1 MAQDYQISKNTVE
14 SAYSQ
19 LFAEGYIE
27 SRQQSGYFVS
37 NDIEHNLPLK
47 KINKKSSSL
56 NTTNV
61 LYDFYPAQLH
71 NNSFPNK
78 LWSRL
83 HNKVMRDVIDF
94 GSYPDKQGDPS
105 LRIQISKYLSHSRG
119 VLCNP

>member
-27 SRQQSGYFVS
+27 SRPQSGYFVS

-71 NNSFPNK
+71 KGTSKNRVK
-78 LWSRL
+78 L
-83 HNKVMRDVIDF
+83 
-94 GSYPDKQGDPS
+94 
-105 LRIQISKYLSHSRG
+105 QIIL
-119 VLCNP
+119 

>member
-27 SRQQSGYFVS
+27 SRPQSGYFVS
-37 NDIEHNLPLK
+37 NDMEHNLPLK

-56 NTTNV
+56 NTTNL

-83 HNKVMRDVIDF
+83 HN
-94 GSYPDKQGDPS
+94 
-105 LRIQISKYLSHSRG
+105 
-119 VLCNP
+119 